1 MIDSSNLIRNTS
13 GIPDT
18 HYFVYRS
25 KKYPIKYDFFKYS
38 SIYFQQHH
46 KEIKKSE
53 NIQLLDSKS
62 EKIYDLSDDTIHSFI
77 NFIQCNDIKLTP
89 ENVVDLNY
97 LSTLYEVPTLKQHTE
112 DFISKNHQKVAI
124 QLLQKVEKSDTF
136 NSANYEDMISDSLE
150 DYIQDDRLLSLHI
163 STLYRILRRYRL
175 KKLNQ
180 QTKKEVVDFVFK
192 VLKEKGREASV
203 LFSEIDFGDAK
214 IECINRL
221 LNEFSTEFDFNFI
234 NSSLLLTIYE
244 TNSRLIL
251 NEEKHKKEIDEL
263 NRKLDDEI
271 QRIEKKSD
279 DELNRK
285 LNEEIEKIEKKN
297 DEELKRQKDETNE
310 MINQI
315 RIELMGEIKRLQNEL
330 NDYKNS
336 NDEKLKNEMEKRET
350 SDGLLDKKITGL
362 KDEFKKTNS
371 KEEKGIELLHK
382 EDFKGIIKYLTD
394 KTGGNIHDNNTINV
408 TSNSCHNSSDQPK
421 NLLDFNCEN
430 YYQAKSKNDSWIC
443 FNFKNKRI
451 KITSYSIKSHV
462 SSSQYHLKSWIL
474 EVSNDGQNWINID
487 EHQNCEALNG
497 SGNVGTFNVKS
508 YGFTQYVRLH
518 QTDTPWGGHNL
529 WFHYLEFYGYLKE

>member
-1 MIDSSNLIRNTS
+1 M
-13 GIPDT
+13 
-18 HYFVYRS
+18 
-25 KKYPIKYDFFKYS
+25 
-38 SIYFQQHH
+38 
-46 KEIKKSE
+46 
-53 NIQLLDSKS
+53 
-62 EKIYDLSDDTIHSFI
+62 
-77 NFIQCNDIKLTP
+77 
-89 ENVVDLNY
+89 
-97 LSTLYEVPTLKQHTE
+97 
-112 DFISKNHQKVAI
+112 AI

-175 KKLNQ
+175 KKQNQ

-251 NEEKHKKEIDEL
+251 NEEKHKKEIAEL
-263 NRKLDDEI
+263 NRKFDDEI

-279 DELNRK
+279 VELNRK
-285 LNEEIEKIEKKN
+285 LNEEIKKIEKKN

-310 MINQI
+310 MISQI

-336 NDEKLKNEMEKRET
+336 NDEKLKNETEKRET
-350 SDGLLDKKITGL
+350 SDGLLDEKITGM
-362 KDEFKKTNS
+362 KDEVIKYF
-371 KEEKGIELLHK
+371 EEKGIELLHK
-382 EDFKGIIKYLTD
+382 EDFNGIIKYLTD
-394 KTGGNIHDNNTINV
+394 KTRGNIHDNKTINV
-408 TSNSCHNSSDQPK
+408 TSNSYCESDHPK
-421 NLLDFNCEN
+421 HLLDFNCEN
-430 YYQAKSKNDSWIC
+430 RYQAQYKNDSWIC
-443 FNFKNKRI
+443 FDFKNKRI
-451 KITSYSIKSHV
+451 KITSYSIKSYK
-462 SSSQYHLKSWIL
+462 SSCHHLKSWIL
-474 EVSNDGQNWINID
+474 EVSNDGQNWTNID
-487 EHQNCEALNG
+487 EHQNCETLNG

-508 YGFTQYVRLH
+508 NDFSQYVRLH